1 MSKLVRALVASSGAD
16 LQLASRV
23 TQIKKLNA
31 NEYEVSY
38 TSGGVDIKTVADAVV
53 IAAPFEWTGVQVY
66 KMATTFLS
74 TLTLKVYISDRL
86 QPTL

>member
-1 MSKLVRALVASSGAD
+1 MTFILAFYIDGGMSKLVRALVASSGAD

-38 TSGGVDIKTVADAVV
+38 TSGGVDNKIVADAVV
-53 IAAPFEWTGVQVY
+53 IAAPFEWTGIEIVTECYRV
-66 KMATTFLS
+66 L
-74 TLTLKVYISDRL
+74 
-86 QPTL
+86 